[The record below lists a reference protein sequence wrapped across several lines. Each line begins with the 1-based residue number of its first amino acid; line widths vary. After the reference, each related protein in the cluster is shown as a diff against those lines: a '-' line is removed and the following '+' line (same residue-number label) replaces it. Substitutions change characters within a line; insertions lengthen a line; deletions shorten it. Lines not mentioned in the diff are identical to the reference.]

1 MTTVSVTQANDT
13 VLTWANQSLLW
24 SDSLVGL
31 RTWENAYAT
40 INYAMAVD
48 ELLSLVDADA
58 KTAAKPFFETFAV
71 GEGSDRTTH
80 LEKNST
86 LSFAEGRVGSISQVH
101 AEEFRVGGGV
111 GNTVQKPFSE
121 AFDIAEGD
129 KRTIGLNPFES
140 VAFLEQ
146 QLNSV
151 GFKRT
156 FAETLAISEAVAKR
170 PHKNVA
176 ESFRLLD
183 AWRRAAD
190 LVISDMMLSQ
200 GDMTPE
206 EFSDF
211 MKYGNI
217 PGYTKWRDFIPGDY
231 EYREAMFRVVL
242 ESKNSDRGLLTGLQ
256 ISVDVPDL
264 LDRGSRTITDA
275 LGGAYVE
282 YSRTFHII
290 PEVTLATRGGTS
302 ANPVVPEFV
311 GLPNMTGFTV
321 RLRDTVTGG
330 FVTGSFTWAAHGY

>member
-1 MTTVSVTQANDT
+1 MTTVSVTQANNT
-13 VLTWANQSLLW
+13 LLTWANQSLLW
-24 SDSLVGL
+24 SDSLAAL
-31 RTWENAYAT
+31 RTWEGAYAT
-40 INYAMAVD
+40 INYVAAVG
-48 ELLSLVDADA
+48 ELLSFDDLDAR
-58 KTAAKPFFETFAV
+58 KVTKPLSEAFGVSEAIRKSA
-71 GEGSDRTTH
+71 GLNKSG
-80 LEKNST
+80 T
-86 LSFAEGRVGSISQVH
+86 LSVSEARVFSTHQRHDEAVIIS
-101 AEEFRVGGGV
+101 GGL

-146 QLNSV
+146 HLDSV
-151 GFKRT
+151 GFKRN
-156 FAETLAISEAVAKR
+156 FAEAFAVSESVAKR

-206 EFSDF
+206 EFADF
-211 MKYGNI
+211 MKYGNV

-231 EYREAMFRVVL
+231 EYREAMFRVVM

-256 ISVDVPDL
+256 VSVDVPDV
-264 LDRGSRTITDA
+264 LDRGSRMITDA
-275 LGGAYVE
+275 NAGAYVA
-282 YSRTFHII
+282 YARTFHII

-302 ANPVVPEFV
+302 TNPVVPEFV

>member
-13 VLTWANQSLLW
+13 LLTWANQSLLW
-24 SDSLVGL
+24 SDSLAAL
-31 RTWENAYAT
+31 RTWEGAYAT
-40 INYAMAVD
+40 INYVAAVS
-48 ELLSLVDADA
+48 ELLSFDDLDARSVTKPLSEAFGVSEAIRKGVELNKSDA
-58 KTAAKPFFETFAV
+58 
-71 GEGSDRTTH
+71 
-80 LEKNST
+80 L
-86 LSFAEGRVGSISQVH
+86 SISE
-101 AEEFRVGGGV
+101 ARVFSAHQRHDEAVIIGGGL

-121 AFDIAEGD
+121 AFDIAESGE
-129 KRTIGLNPFES
+129 RTIGLNPFES

-146 QLNSV
+146 RLNSV

-156 FAETLAISEAVAKR
+156 FAETLAISEAVAKT

-200 GDMTPE
+200 GDMTTE
-206 EFSDF
+206 EFADF

-231 EYREAMFRVVL
+231 EYREAMFRVVM

-256 ISVDVPDL
+256 VSVDVPDV

-275 LGGAYVE
+275 NAGAYVA
-282 YSRTFHII
+282 YARTFHII

-302 ANPVVPEFV
+302 TNPVVPEFV